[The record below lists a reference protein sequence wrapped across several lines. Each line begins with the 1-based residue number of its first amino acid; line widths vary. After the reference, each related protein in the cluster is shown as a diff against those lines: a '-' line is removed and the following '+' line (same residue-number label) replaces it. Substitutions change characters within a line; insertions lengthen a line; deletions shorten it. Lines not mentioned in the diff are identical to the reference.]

1 MCWVE
6 NRALNPMH
14 QNTVSLFLEGRK
26 RGWDIPQSENKEK
39 RHLQVHQKFKKP
51 GCHYTNVI
59 LQKLCLLSQ
68 METETLSN
76 SFSGPR
82 LSSEN
87 RKLNSSVTW
96 APVSLLCPVWT
107 SALPE
112 CRPGVSFISSGL
124 LRRLTSD

>member
-26 RGWDIPQSENKEK
+26 RGWDISQSENEEK
-39 RHLQVHQKFKKP
+39 RHLQLHQKFRKP

-76 SFSGPR
+76 SFLGPR

-87 RKLNSSVTW
+87 KIKFLSGLGTG
-96 APVSLLCPVWT
+96 LL
-107 SALPE
+107 ALPYLDFSIT
-112 CRPGVSFISSGL
+112 RVQAWSQL
-124 LRRLTSD
+124 H